1 MTLRLIS
8 KTRASEPG
16 TMTSLTASLG
26 TLTYR
31 VSPGLALV
39 GLKVMRFTVRSAFIA
54 LRTFFECEGSRLG
67 GTAMVYNVFSK
78 LICILVMAEGGY
90 DPDTT
95 TEKTPLIPDTG
106 DDDDDNDI
114 WVDKDWD
121 TPVDPE
127 EPDRT
132 QPFEPGGASTPA
144 GGESIPMTTRTSLP
158 QERGPRT
165 EETSFTTPPDSI
177 PTVSEVDFFDEEE
190 NERSIARVTKFIK
203 DKFPNVDFH
212 KLGPIG
218 LGKRIENRLSFV
230 KFGPKGG
237 EERIIKADNS
247 DLLKSFVD
255 SNKKALGESAEEL
268 AAKKTQEEKDL
279 RLRLLEEERQL
290 KDKEQQT
297 VLEQKA
303 AENVR
308 NLTRRIEQTQAR
320 REELETGHGSTLE
333 QQKEIDRLKQL
344 ERNLSADL
352 QNEKVELKQLQK
364 RQDKTLK
371 EARKSVGKLKQEIY
385 VAVKE
390 RDELELGLNRTKP
403 LNELDERYE
412 TLRRENEADRRI
424 VDDDIATSSDKQAA
438 TERIIEREEEMERLG
453 PQIQER
459 EQELPLRERVKNI
472 FKKYG
477 WTLQAVALAVGIVLS
492 ALALAAT
499 NGLKAG
505 TKAIGNGLKAIGQKL
520 GSLLPGLIGSIVSY
534 IFKAAGQVFS
544 FLAEHAWLLI
554 LAVVAFFIERM
565 LKRRRR

>member
-1 MTLRLIS
+1 
-8 KTRASEPG
+8 
-16 TMTSLTASLG
+16 
-26 TLTYR
+26 
-31 VSPGLALV
+31 
-39 GLKVMRFTVRSAFIA
+39 
-54 LRTFFECEGSRLG
+54 
-67 GTAMVYNVFSK
+67 
-78 LICILVMAEGGY
+78 MAEGGY
-90 DPDTT
+90 DPTDQTT
-95 TEKTPLIPDTG
+95 DKTPLIPDTG
-106 DDDDDNDI
+106 DDDDDGDDP
-114 WVDKDWD
+114 WADFDWN

-127 EPDRT
+127 DSDRT
-132 QPFEPGGASTPA
+132 QPFEPDGASTPA

-165 EETSFTTPPDSI
+165 AETSFTTSPDSI
-177 PTVSEVDFFDEEE
+177 PTVNVVDFVDEEE
-190 NERSIARVTKFIK
+190 NERSIVRVKRFIQ
-203 DKFPNVDFH
+203 DKFPKVDFH

-279 RLRLLEEERQL
+279 RLKLLEEERQL

-320 REELETGHGSTLE
+320 REELETEHGSTLE
-333 QQKEIDRLKQL
+333 QQNEIDRLKQL

-352 QNEKVELKQLQK
+352 QNERVELKQLQK

-371 EARKSVGKLKQEIY
+371 ETRQRVGKLRQEIY
-385 VAVKE
+385 AAAKE
-390 RDELELGLNRTKP
+390 RNELELGLNKTKP
-403 LNELDERYE
+403 LNELDERYK
-412 TLRRENEADRRI
+412 TLKRENEADRKI
-424 VDDDIATSSDKQAA
+424 VDDDNATSSDKQAA

-477 WTLQAVALAVGIVLS
+477 WTLQAVALAVGIGS
-492 ALALAAT
+492 ALLPLQRPT
-499 NGLKAG
+499 GLKLAR
-505 TKAIGNGLKAIGQKL
+505 KL
-520 GSLLPGLIGSIVSY
+520 
-534 IFKAAGQVFS
+534 
-544 FLAEHAWLLI
+544 
-554 LAVVAFFIERM
+554 
-565 LKRRRR
+565 

>member
-1 MTLRLIS
+1 
-8 KTRASEPG
+8 
-16 TMTSLTASLG
+16 
-26 TLTYR
+26 
-31 VSPGLALV
+31 
-39 GLKVMRFTVRSAFIA
+39 
-54 LRTFFECEGSRLG
+54 
-67 GTAMVYNVFSK
+67 
-78 LICILVMAEGGY
+78 MAEGGY
-90 DPDTT
+90 DPTDPT
-95 TEKTPLIPDTG
+95 TEETPLIPDTG
-106 DDDDDNDI
+106 DDDDGDDNF
-114 WVDKDWD
+114 DWN

-127 EPDRT
+127 DIDRIQSFEPDD
-132 QPFEPGGASTPA
+132 ASTPA

-177 PTVSEVDFFDEEE
+177 PTVTELDYFDAEE
-190 NERSIARVTKFIK
+190 NERRLERVKRFIK
-203 DKFPNVDFH
+203 DKFPNVDFY

-218 LGKRIENRLSFV
+218 LGKKFENRLSFV
-230 KFGPKGG
+230 KFGGRTG
-237 EERIIKADNS
+237 ESRIMKADNS
-247 DLLKSFVD
+247 GLLKKFVD
-255 SNKKALGESAEEL
+255 SNREALGKSAEEL
-268 AAKKTQEEKDL
+268 AAEKTQEERDL

-308 NLTRRIEQTQAR
+308 NLTKRIEQTQAK

-385 VAVKE
+385 AAVKK
-390 RDELELGLNRTKP
+390 RDEFELGLNRTKP

-424 VDDDIATSSDKQAA
+424 VDDDNATSSDKQAA

-554 LAVVAFFIERM
+554 LSVVAFFMER
-565 LKRRRR
+565 LLKKRRR

>member
-1 MTLRLIS
+1 
-8 KTRASEPG
+8 
-16 TMTSLTASLG
+16 
-26 TLTYR
+26 
-31 VSPGLALV
+31 
-39 GLKVMRFTVRSAFIA
+39 
-54 LRTFFECEGSRLG
+54 
-67 GTAMVYNVFSK
+67 
-78 LICILVMAEGGY
+78 MAEGGY
-90 DPDTT
+90 DPTDPT
-95 TEKTPLIPDTG
+95 TEKTPLISDTG
-106 DDDDDNDI
+106 DDDDDDDNF
-114 WVDKDWD
+114 DWD
-121 TPVDPE
+121 TPVDLE
-127 EPDRT
+127 DPDRT

-144 GGESIPMTTRTSLP
+144 GGESIPMTERTSLP

-165 EETSFTTPPDSI
+165 EETSFTTTPDSI
-177 PTVSEVDFFDEEE
+177 PTVSEVDFVDEDE
-190 NERSIARVTKFIK
+190 NERIIARAKKFIK
-203 DKFPNVDFH
+203 DKFPKVDFA

-218 LGKRIENRLSFV
+218 LGKRAENRFNFV

-237 EERIIKADNS
+237 EVRIINKDNS

-268 AAKKTQEEKDL
+268 AAKKTQEERNL
-279 RLRLLEEERQL
+279 RLKLLEEERQL

-297 VLEQKA
+297 VIEQKT

-308 NLTRRIEQTQAR
+308 NLERRIEQTQAR

-371 EARKSVGKLKQEIY
+371 ETRQRVGKLRQEIY
-385 VAVKE
+385 AAAKE
-390 RDELELGLNRTKP
+390 RDEFELGLNRTKT

-412 TLRRENEADRRI
+412 TLKRENEADRKI
-424 VDDDIATSSDKQAA
+424 VDDDNATSSDKQAA

-505 TKAIGNGLKAIGQKL
+505 TKAIGNGLEAIGKKL

-554 LAVVAFFIERM
+554 LAVVAFFMERM
-565 LKRRRR
+565 LKRRRRETHIIHNG

>member
-1 MTLRLIS
+1 
-8 KTRASEPG
+8 
-16 TMTSLTASLG
+16 
-26 TLTYR
+26 
-31 VSPGLALV
+31 
-39 GLKVMRFTVRSAFIA
+39 
-54 LRTFFECEGSRLG
+54 
-67 GTAMVYNVFSK
+67 
-78 LICILVMAEGGY
+78 MAEGGY
-90 DPDTT
+90 DPTDPTT
-95 TEKTPLIPDTG
+95 DKTPLIPDTG
-106 DDDDDNDI
+106 DDDDDDP
-114 WVDKDWD
+114 WADVDWNA
-121 TPVDPE
+121 PVDPE
-127 EPDRT
+127 DSDRK

-158 QERGPRT
+158 QERGPHT

-177 PTVSEVDFFDEEE
+177 PTVNVVDFVDEEE
-190 NERSIARVTKFIK
+190 NERGIARVKRFIQ
-203 DKFPNVDFH
+203 DKFPKVDFH

-268 AAKKTQEEKDL
+268 AAKKMQEERDL

-308 NLTRRIEQTQAR
+308 NRTRRIEQTQAR

-371 EARKSVGKLKQEIY
+371 ETRQSIGKLKQEIY
-385 VAVKE
+385 AAAKE
-390 RDELELGLNRTKP
+390 RNELELGLNKTKP

-424 VDDDIATSSDKQAA
+424 VDDDNATSNDKQAA

-459 EQELPLRERVKNI
+459 EEALPLRERVKNI

-477 WTLQAVALAVGIVLS
+477 WTL
-492 ALALAAT
+492 
-499 NGLKAG
+499 
-505 TKAIGNGLKAIGQKL
+505 
-520 GSLLPGLIGSIVSY
+520 
-534 IFKAAGQVFS
+534 
-544 FLAEHAWLLI
+544 
-554 LAVVAFFIERM
+554 
-565 LKRRRR
+565 

>member
-1 MTLRLIS
+1 
-8 KTRASEPG
+8 
-16 TMTSLTASLG
+16 MTSLTESLG
-26 TLTYR
+26 TWTYR

-39 GLKVMRFTVRSAFIA
+39 GLKVILFTVRSAFMA
-54 LRTFFECEGSRLG
+54 LRTFTECEGSRLG
-67 GTAMVYNVFSK
+67 GTAMVYNAFSK

-90 DPDTT
+90 DTRDETT
-95 TEKTPLIPDTG
+95 DETPLIPGTG
-106 DDDDDNDI
+106 DDDDNGGDL
-114 WVDKDWD
+114 WVDFDWD

-127 EPDRT
+127 DTDRT

-158 QERGPRT
+158 QERGPHT

-177 PTVSEVDFFDEEE
+177 PTISKVDFVDEEAR
-190 NERSIARVTKFIK
+190 ERIIARTKRVIQEK
-203 DKFPNVDFH
+203 YPKVDFD

-218 LGKRIENRLSFV
+218 FGKRPENRFSLV
-230 KFGPKGG
+230 KFGAKGG
-237 EERIIKADNS
+237 ETRIMKADNS

-255 SNKKALGESAEEL
+255 SNKKALGKSAEEL
-268 AAKKTQEEKDL
+268 AAEKTQEEKEL
-279 RLRLLEEERQL
+279 RLKLLEEEKQL
-290 KDKEQQT
+290 KAKEQQT

-308 NLTRRIEQTQAR
+308 NLERRIEQTQAR
-320 REELETGHGSTLE
+320 REEIETEHGSNLE

-352 QNEKVELKQLQK
+352 QNERVELKQLQK
-364 RQDKTLK
+364 IQDKTLK
-371 EARKSVGKLKQEIY
+371 ETRKRVGKLRQEIY
-385 VAVKE
+385 AAAKE
-390 RDELELGLNRTKP
+390 RDEFELGLNRTKT

-412 TLRRENEADRRI
+412 TLKRENEADRKI
-424 VDDDIATSSDKQAA
+424 VDDDNAASSDKQAA

-505 TKAIGNGLKAIGQKL
+505 TKALGNGLETIGKKL

-534 IFKAAGQVFS
+534 IFKAAGSVLS
-544 FLAEHAWLLI
+544 FLGEHAWLLI
-554 LAVVAFFIERM
+554 LAVVAFFMERM

>member
-1 MTLRLIS
+1 
-8 KTRASEPG
+8 
-16 TMTSLTASLG
+16 
-26 TLTYR
+26 
-31 VSPGLALV
+31 
-39 GLKVMRFTVRSAFIA
+39 
-54 LRTFFECEGSRLG
+54 
-67 GTAMVYNVFSK
+67 
-78 LICILVMAEGGY
+78 MAEGGY
-90 DPDTT
+90 EPTDPTN
-95 TEKTPLIPDTG
+95 EKDPLIPKKG
-106 DDDDDNDI
+106 DDDDGDDPWGNT
-114 WVDKDWD
+114 DWSKI
-121 TPVDPE
+121 PAWPEPE
-127 EPDRT
+127 EPNKT
-132 QPFEPGGASTPA
+132 QPFEPGDASTPA
-144 GGESIPMTTRTSLP
+144 GGESIPMTTRTSFP
-158 QERGPRT
+158 QERGPRA
-165 EETSFTTPPDSI
+165 EETPDSI
-177 PTVSEVDFFDEEE
+177 PAVTELDFFDDEERE
-190 NERSIARVTKFIK
+190 GRIEQVKRFIK
-203 DKFPNVDFH
+203 DKFPNVDFY

-218 LGKRIENRLSFV
+218 LGKRPENRFSFV
-230 KFGPKGG
+230 KFGSRAG
-237 EERIIKADNS
+237 ESRIIKADNS

-279 RLRLLEEERQL
+279 RLKLIEEEKQL

-308 NLTRRIEQTQAR
+308 NLESRIEQTQAR
-320 REELETGHGSTLE
+320 RWDLEKEHGSTLE
-333 QQKEIDRLKQL
+333 QQNEIDRLKQL

-352 QNEKVELKQLQK
+352 QNERVELKQLQK
-364 RQDKTLK
+364 RQSKTLK
-371 EARKSVGKLKQEIY
+371 ETRQRVGKLRQEIY
-385 VAVKE
+385 AAAKE
-390 RDELELGLNRTKP
+390 RDEFELGLNRTKT

-412 TLRRENEADRRI
+412 TLKRENEADRKI
-424 VDDDIATSSDKQAA
+424 VDDDNAASSDKQAA

-477 WTLQAVALAVGIVLS
+477 WTLQAVALAVGIILS

-554 LAVVAFFIERM
+554 LAVVAFFMERM